1 MTRALNR
8 VVLKYSMNKFAIL
21 TIVLFATFA
30 VSNAQITESVVIDKI
45 LAKVD
50 DQIILKSEME
60 VAYLQYLSTGQPLQG
75 DAKCRVLES
84 LVINKLLLAKAEID
98 SVTVSEDLV
107 ESNLNQRMQ
116 VFVSQFGSEEKLE
129 EFYDKTIDEFKDE
142 FRDQVRDQLIIE
154 KMDGQ
159 IASNL
164 EASPK
169 EVRKFFNNIPE
180 DSLPFFSTE
189 VEVGVLVKDIT
200 PGKGT
205 KKAILEKL
213 NNIRERI
220 LNGTDFRVMAREYS
234 EDYGNK
240 DKGGELGYWRKTDLD
255 PDYVAA
261 AMQLDSGEVSPV
273 VKTQFGYHL
282 IQMVGKRGN
291 EFNSRHILM
300 RPEFSNMDITY
311 TQNELDS
318 IINLIKNDSMSFE
331 QAAKKFSDD
340 PYTKPNGGILVD
352 QSTGSTKIPLEKLDP
367 DMYFTLDTMDSGEI
381 SKPILFSKPD
391 GQKALRVFYFKDKT
405 PPHQANLNDDYQKI
419 YQATLEE
426 KRFTQKK
433 EWFQKSKNDV
443 FISIDDDYKYC
454 KILQ

>member
-1 MTRALNR
+1 MKRALNR
-8 VVLKYSMNKFAIL
+8 VVLKYSMNRITFIL
-21 TIVLFATFA
+21 IFLLGSYTFTT
-30 VSNAQITESVVIDKI
+30 AQITESVVIDKI

-60 VAYLQYLSTGQPLQG
+60 IAYLQYLSTGQPLQG

-98 SVTVSEDLV
+98 SVTVSEEMV

-142 FRDQVRDQLIIE
+142 FRDQVKEQLLIE
-154 KMDGQ
+154 KMDAQ

-169 EVRKFFNNIPE
+169 EVRKFFNNIPK

-189 VEVGVLVKDIT
+189 VEIGVLVKDIT
-200 PGKGT
+200 PGLGT
-205 KKAILEKL
+205 KKAILDKM
-213 NNIRERI
+213 NTIRERI
-220 LNGTDFRVMAREYS
+220 LNGADFRTMAREYS

-300 RPEFSNMDITY
+300 RPEFSDLDITY

-318 IINLIKNDSMSFE
+318 VINLIQKDSLSFE

-352 QSTGSTKIPLEKLDP
+352 QNTGSTKIPLERLDP
-367 DMYFTLDTMDSGEI
+367 DMYFTIDTMEKGDI
-381 SKPILFSKPD
+381 SKPILFTKQD
-391 GQKALRVFYFKDKT
+391 GQKALRVLYFKDKT
-405 PPHQANLNDDYQKI
+405 PPHQANLKDDYQKI

-443 FISIDDDYKYC
+443 FISIDEDYNYC